1 MQIPAHTDTPAI
13 IFFDVDGT
21 LIWHDPAS
29 NAAENVAHAR
39 PTPGVVEA
47 FARMRERGHL
57 PIICTGRPL
66 CLLQRELLDLQPAGL
81 VLSAGAALQIGGTM
95 VRERVIEVPLLEQTV
110 RRFAEL
116 GIEVI
121 FEGSHTVA
129 AFLPNGGDYTDIPG
143 TIVCHTLDELREKTP
158 MRFSKFSY
166 TNEMLPR
173 LARMGDFIA
182 AHFGQYDLGL
192 GTGECTLLGVDKG
205 AGVRDALEALGLGG
219 ARTFA
224 FGDSENDLPMLRAVE
239 TPVAMGNA
247 LASVKA
253 AATYVTDSAEH
264 DGVVT
269 GLEHFGL
276 I

>member
-1 MQIPAHTDTPAI
+1 MPATA
-13 IFFDVDGT
+13 FFDVDGT
-21 LIWHDPAS
+21 LIWHDPSS

-39 PTPGVVEA
+39 PTAGVIEA
-47 FARMRERGHL
+47 FARLHARGHRTF
-57 PIICTGRPL
+57 ICTGRPL
-66 CLLQRELLDLQPAGL
+66 CLLQRELLDLKPTGL
-81 VLSAGAALQIGGTM
+81 VLSAGACLYMDGAM
-95 VRERVIEVPLLEQTV
+95 VSEKTIDVPLLEQTV
-110 RRFAEL
+110 RHFEEQ

-121 FEGSHTVA
+121 FEGSDTVA
-129 AFLPNGGDYTDIPG
+129 ALLPRGGDYTDIPG
-143 TIVCHTLDELREKTP
+143 TVVTHSLAELHAKTP

-173 LARMGDFIA
+173 LAHIKEFID
-182 AHFGQYDLGL
+182 AHYGTYDLGL
-192 GTGECTLLGVDKG
+192 GTGECTLRGVDKG
-205 AGVRDALEALGLGG
+205 AGVRAALAALGLD
-219 ARTFA
+219 AQDTYA

-253 AATYVTDSAEH
+253 AAAYVTDSAEH